1 MEENNIE
8 VRGLCKTQGKFTLD
22 HVSFTVPKGRIVGL
36 IGENGA
42 GKSTTINLI
51 LNEWKPDGGEIRIFG
66 ESNTGDRWKDAVG
79 VVFDECN
86 FPEFLNAKAVERIL
100 SGIFTTWDGAAYRQY
115 LRRLS
120 NSGRKSPSGS
130 FPKAGR

>member
-51 LNEWKPDGGEIRIFG
+51 LNEWKPDGGEIRIL
-66 ESNTGDRWKDAVG
+66 E
-79 VVFDECN
+79 
-86 FPEFLNAKAVERIL
+86 KATL
-100 SGIFTTWDGAAYRQY
+100 AT
-115 LRRLS
+115 
-120 NSGRKSPSGS
+120 
-130 FPKAGR
+130 AGRMLSVSSLTSAISRNF

>member
-1 MEENNIE
+1 MQKLRENS
-8 VRGLCKTQGKFTLD
+8 RLD

-86 FPEFLNAKAVERIL
+86 FPGILNAKRLNGFFPGYSQRGTERRTASI
-100 SGIFTTWDGAAYRQY
+100 SGAFKFR
-115 LRRLS
+115 
-120 NSGRKSPSGS
+120 RKSPSGS
-130 FPKAGR
+130 FPKA